1 MAIYTTIADLTKRLD
16 PEILAGLA
24 DDENTPPDLEDA
36 ETVAVLNQA
45 INDGANLIDSYL
57 LGRVDLAD
65 AQVQASLERMNAT
78 LALYF
83 LYRRRYLDDALNPL
97 AAAREAVSAHLA
109 AVARGEEKLADGEDG
124 TPDIV
129 VFSTTEDTERV
140 LDGEALNR
148 F

>member
-1 MAIYTTIADLTKRLD
+1 MAIYTTITDLEKRLD

-83 LYRRRYLDDALNPL
+83 LYRRRYLDDTLNPL

-109 AVARGEEKLADGEDG
+109 AVTRGEEKLADGGEG
-124 TPDIV
+124 TPNIV
-129 VFSTTEDTERV
+129 VFSTTEDEERV
-140 LDGEALNR
+140 LDGESLAKY
-148 F
+148 